1 MEEVTKK
8 EKYRISKWILFG
20 ISILLNSFIVF
31 QSCLDGNTSS
41 KWSNFLSNIF
51 ESVLNSGKGTIAPR
65 VPVESLT
72 LSYLDSYQYN
82 HVDGYEDNQIPLGC
96 TKLLNADVLPKDA
109 SDSSITWESSD
120 EEVLYLNRQ
129 GKNLAIT
136 GSKVGTAT
144 ITAISN
150 YDKSIED
157 TFNVQVVDL
166 IEPTN
171 FAIPVDEIS
180 IPLNGGDI
188 VPISIINDALLNKTY
203 DQEIFLPRYY
213 DIRKLTYISSNPS
226 VVEINNIQ
234 GLENAL
240 IAKSIGSAVIS
251 VSNSAGIS
259 HDITV
264 NVIDEKTSQVLPELD
279 TITCY
284 ASDMDNARTDNTV
297 GYQLNINDALYVSN
311 NPLRVR
317 ISDDGRVIGYRKT
330 TKDDINASITVI
342 DKNNINNH
350 EDFNVVLTNPPL
362 SDFSLNISGAKL
374 VDGVYQ
380 LEMGNTISVG
390 IVNIPSNVYGATFT
404 ITSSNEKVAT
414 ITTQGNS
421 FFVNCLDAGKVTITI
436 TCNEDTSITKTFS
449 VEVLKRGVINS
460 DNREDFKSFIRK
472 SWGHFLLFTL
482 SGIFTTLALYQLL
495 YKYFKKWWISL
506 LASLSIGVTIAGLS
520 EFIQTL
526 VPGRRGALIDVAVDT
541 LGYLIPLLV
550 ISVIFLIITIYK
562 NKKQNKQ

>member
-1 MEEVTKK
+1 MEDVVKK
-8 EKYRISKWILFG
+8 EKYRISKWIFFG
-20 ISILLNSFIVF
+20 ISILLNTFIVF
-31 QSCLDGNTSS
+31 QSCLDGSTSS

-51 ESVLNSGKGTIAPR
+51 ENILNSGKGIIAPR

-72 LSYLDSYQYN
+72 LSYLDTYQYN
-82 HVDGYEDNQIPLGC
+82 HVEGYEDNQIPLGC
-96 TKLLNADVLPKDA
+96 TKLLNANVLPKDA
-109 SDSSITWESSD
+109 SDSSIVWTSSD

-150 YDKSIED
+150 YDNSIKDSFDIE
-157 TFNVQVVDL
+157 VVDL
-166 IEPTN
+166 VEPTN
-171 FAIPVDEIS
+171 FTIPVDEIS

-188 VPISIINDALLNKTY
+188 VPINIINEALINKTY

-213 DIRKLTYISSNPS
+213 DIRKLTYESSNPS
-226 VVEINNIQ
+226 VVEVNDIQ

-240 IAKSIGSAVIS
+240 LAKSLGSAVIS
-251 VSNSAGIS
+251 ISNDLGIS
-259 HDITV
+259 HDVTV
-264 NVIDEKTSQVLPELD
+264 NVIDEKPSQVLPNLD

-297 GYQLNINDALYVSN
+297 GHPLNINDALYVSN

-330 TKDDINASITVI
+330 TKDDIDTSITVI

-350 EDFNVVLTNPPL
+350 KDYNVVLTNPPL
-362 SDFSLNISGAKL
+362 SNFSLNISGAKL
-374 VDGVYQ
+374 IDGIYQ

-404 ITSSNEKVAT
+404 IISSNEKVAT
-414 ITTQGNS
+414 ITSQGNS
-421 FFVNCLDAGKVTITI
+421 FFVNCLDAGQTTITI
-436 TCNEDTSITKTFS
+436 TCNENTSITKTFA

-495 YKYFKKWWISL
+495 FKYLKKWWISL
-506 LASLSIGVTIAGLS
+506 LASLSIGITIAGLS

-526 VPGRRGALIDVAVDT
+526 VPGRKGALIDVAVDS

-550 ISVIFLIITIYK
+550 ISVIFFIMAIYK